1 MLVKI
6 LNFSILK
13 SSNKPTF
20 MTNIVK
26 KYLKVLEVISSLN
39 CELEFKSGIG
49 RKEKMSDLEVVA
61 LSLTAEFMS
70 IDSENSLFKEIN
82 NQQIPNLIERS
93 QFNKRRRKLF
103 FFLERVRTKLASRFL
118 EFEDFYIVD
127 SMPLEICKFSRHN
140 RIKICKKEFETAPSK
155 GFCASQNN
163 WFYGY
168 KLHGVCSINGIF
180 HSLDITKAEV
190 HDVHFLKNIKQQ
202 MSDCM
207 ILGDR
212 GYLSETIQLD
222 LFQSVNIKLETPK
235 RMNQK
240 NYKPQPYIFRK
251 SRKRIETLFSQ
262 LCDQFRIRNNYAKS
276 FEGFKTRILAKI
288 TSLTLVQYINKF
300 IFDRPIN
307 NIKNQQI

>member
-1 MLVKI
+1 M
-6 LNFSILK
+6 SP
-13 SSNKPTF
+13 NKPIF
-20 MTNIVK
+20 MSNIVK
-26 KYLKVLEVISSLN
+26 NYLRVLEVISSLN
-39 CELEFKSGIG
+39 CDLELKSDVG
-49 RKEKMSDLEVVA
+49 RKQKMTDLEVVA
-61 LSLTAEFMS
+61 LSLTSEFMS
-70 IDSENSLFKEIN
+70 IDSENSLFK
-82 NQQIPNLIERS
+82 QISSDQISNLIERS

-103 FFLERVRTKLASRFL
+103 LFSEKIRIKLADFFL
-118 EFEDFYIVD
+118 EFENYFIVD

-140 RIKICKKEFETAPSK
+140 RVKICKEEFETAPSK

-168 KLHGVCSINGIF
+168 KLHGVCSVSGVF

-190 HDVHFLKNIKQQ
+190 HDVHFLKNIKHQ
-202 MSDCM
+202 MSDCVV
-207 ILGDR
+207 LGDR

-235 RMNQK
+235 RINQK

-262 LCDQFRIRNNYAKS
+262 LCDQFLIRRNYTKT
-276 FEGFKTRILAKI
+276 FDGFKTRILAKI
-288 TSLTLVQYINKF
+288 TALTLVQYINKF

-307 NIKNQQI
+307 NIKNQII

>member
-1 MLVKI
+1 M
-6 LNFSILK
+6 S
-13 SSNKPTF
+13 
-20 MTNIVK
+20 NIVK
-26 KYLKVLEVISSLN
+26 NYLRVLEVISSLN
-39 CELEFKSGIG
+39 CELEFKSGVG
-49 RKEKMSDLEVVA
+49 RKYKMTDLEVVA

-70 IDSENSLFKEIN
+70 IDSENALFKQVTANDIS
-82 NQQIPNLIERS
+82 NLIERS

-103 FFLERVRTKLASRFL
+103 LFSEEIRTKLASFFL
-118 EFEDFYIVD
+118 DFEDYFIVD

-140 RIKICKKEFETAPSK
+140 RVKICKDEFETAPSK
-155 GFCASQNN
+155 GFCASQNT

-168 KLHGVCSINGIF
+168 KLHGVCSVTGVF

-190 HDVHFLKNIKQQ
+190 HDINFLKNIKQQ
-202 MSDCM
+202 MCDCVV
-207 ILGDR
+207 LGDR

-222 LFQSVNIKLETPK
+222 LFQSVKIKLETPM

-251 SRKRIETLFSQ
+251 TRKRIETLFSQ
-262 LCDQFRIRNNYAKS
+262 LCDQFLIRRNYAKT

-288 TSLTLVQYINKF
+288 TALTLVQYINKF

-307 NIKNQQI
+307 NIKNQII

>member
-1 MLVKI
+1 MKNYSRILEIVGS
-6 LNFSILK
+6 LNFDLSWK
-13 SSNKPTF
+13 R
-20 MTNIVK
+20 
-26 KYLKVLEVISSLN
+26 KV
-39 CELEFKSGIG
+39 G
-49 RKEKMSDLEVVA
+49 RKSKMSDIEIVA

-70 IDSENSLFKEIN
+70 IDSENSLFNQISTAEIS
-82 NQQIPNLIERS
+82 NLIERS

-103 FFLERVRTKLASRFL
+103 FVVEEVRQKLSQRFL
-118 EFEDFYIVD
+118 EFEDYFIVD
-127 SMPLEICKFSRHN
+127 SMPLEICKNARQN
-140 RIKICKKEFETAPSK
+140 RVKICKENIETAPSK

-190 HDVHFLKNIKQQ
+190 HDIHFLKNIKEQ
-202 MSDCM
+202 MTDCVL
-207 ILGDR
+207 LGDK

-222 LFQSVNIKLETPK
+222 LFQSVKIKLETPM
-235 RMNQK
+235 RSNQK
-240 NYKPQPYIFRK
+240 NYVPQPYIFRK

-262 LCDQFRIRNNYAKS
+262 LCDQFMIRRNYAKT

-288 TSLTLVQYINKF
+288 TALTLIQYVNKF

-307 NIKNQQI
+307 NIKNQII

>member
-1 MLVKI
+1 M
-6 LNFSILK
+6 
-13 SSNKPTF
+13 SNIIK
-20 MTNIVK
+20 N
-26 KYLKVLEVISSLN
+26 YLRVLEVISSLN
-39 CELEFKSGIG
+39 CELEFKSDVG
-49 RKEKMSDLEVVA
+49 RKPKMSDLEIVA

-70 IDSENSLFKEIN
+70 IDSENSLFKQISSNEIF
-82 NQQIPNLIERS
+82 NLIDRS

-103 FFLERVRTKLASRFL
+103 LFSEEVRAKLASFFL
-118 EFEDFYIVD
+118 EFEDYYIVD

-140 RIKICKKEFETAPSK
+140 RVRICKDEFETAPSK

-168 KLHGVCSINGIF
+168 KLHGVCSVTGVF
-180 HSLDITKAEV
+180 HSLNITKAEV

-202 MSDCM
+202 MSDCV
-207 ILGDR
+207 IIGDR

-222 LFQSVNIKLETPK
+222 LFQTVNIQLETPK
-235 RMNQK
+235 RKNQK

-262 LCDQFRIRNNYAKS
+262 LCDQFLIRRNYAKT

-288 TSLTLVQYINKF
+288 AALTLVQYINKF

-307 NIKNQQI
+307 NIKNQII

>member
-1 MLVKI
+1 M
-6 LNFSILK
+6 SP
-13 SSNKPTF
+13 NKPIS

-26 KYLKVLEVISSLN
+26 NYFRVLEVISSLN
-39 CELEFKSGIG
+39 CDLVYKSGVG
-49 RKEKMSDLEVVA
+49 RKVKMTDIEVVA
-61 LSLTAEFMS
+61 LSLTSEFMS
-70 IDSENSLFKEIN
+70 IDSENSLFMQIN
-82 NQQIPNLIERS
+82 QNEIPNLLERS

-103 FFLERVRTKLASRFL
+103 LFSEEVRRKLAKEFL
-118 EFEDFYIVD
+118 EFEDYFIVD

-140 RIKICKKEFETAPSK
+140 RVKICKEEFESAPSK

-168 KLHGVCSINGIF
+168 KLHGVCSVTGVF

-202 MSDCM
+202 MSDCV
-207 ILGDR
+207 IIGDR

-222 LFQSVNIKLETPK
+222 LFQTVNIKLETPL
-235 RMNQK
+235 RINQK
-240 NYKPQPYIFRK
+240 QYKTQPYIFRK

-262 LCDQFRIRNNYAKS
+262 LCDQFMIRRNYAKS

-307 NIKNQQI
+307 NIKIQII

>member
-1 MLVKI
+1 M
-6 LNFSILK
+6 S
-13 SSNKPTF
+13 
-20 MTNIVK
+20 NIVK
-26 KYLKVLEVISSLN
+26 NYLRVLEVISSLN
-39 CELEFKSGIG
+39 CELEFKSDVG
-49 RKEKMSDLEVVA
+49 RKYKMTDLEVVA

-70 IDSENSLFKEIN
+70 IDSENALFKQVNTYEIS
-82 NQQIPNLIERS
+82 NLIERS

-103 FFLERVRTKLASRFL
+103 LFSEEIRTKLASFFL
-118 EFEDFYIVD
+118 DFEDYFIVD

-140 RIKICKKEFETAPSK
+140 RVKICKDEFETAPSK

-168 KLHGVCSINGIF
+168 KLHGVCSISGIF

-190 HDVHFLKNIKQQ
+190 HDINFLKNIKQQ
-202 MSDCM
+202 MSDCV

-222 LFQSVNIKLETPK
+222 LFQSVNIKLETPM

-240 NYKPQPYIFRK
+240 GYKKQPYIFRK

-262 LCDQFRIRNNYAKS
+262 LCDQFLIRRNYAKT

-288 TSLTLVQYINKF
+288 TALTLIQYINKF

-307 NIKNQQI
+307 NIKNQII

>member
-1 MLVKI
+1 M
-6 LNFSILK
+6 S
-13 SSNKPTF
+13 
-20 MTNIVK
+20 NIVK
-26 KYLKVLEVISSLN
+26 NYLRVLEVISSLN
-39 CELEFKSGIG
+39 CDLELKSDVG
-49 RKEKMSDLEVVA
+49 RKQKMTDLEVVA
-61 LSLTAEFMS
+61 LSLTSEFIS
-70 IDSENSLFKEIN
+70 IDSENSLFK
-82 NQQIPNLIERS
+82 QISSDQISNLIERS

-103 FFLERVRTKLASRFL
+103 LFSEKIRIKLADFFL
-118 EFEDFYIVD
+118 EFENYFIVD

-140 RIKICKKEFETAPSK
+140 RVKICKEEFETAPSK

-168 KLHGVCSINGIF
+168 KLHGVCSVSGVF

-190 HDVHFLKNIKQQ
+190 HDVHFLKNIKHQ
-202 MSDCM
+202 MSDCVV
-207 ILGDR
+207 LGDR

-235 RMNQK
+235 RINQK

-262 LCDQFRIRNNYAKS
+262 LCDQFLIRRNYTKT
-276 FEGFKTRILAKI
+276 FDGFKTRILAKI
-288 TSLTLVQYINKF
+288 TALTLVQYINKF

-307 NIKNQQI
+307 NIKNQII

>member
-1 MLVKI
+1 M
-6 LNFSILK
+6 SP
-13 SSNKPTF
+13 NKPIS

-26 KYLKVLEVISSLN
+26 NYFRVLEVISSLN
-39 CELEFKSGIG
+39 CDLVYKSGVG
-49 RKEKMSDLEVVA
+49 RKVKMTDIEVVA
-61 LSLTAEFMS
+61 LSLTSEFMS
-70 IDSENSLFKEIN
+70 IDSENSLFMQIN
-82 NQQIPNLIERS
+82 QNEIPNLLERS

-103 FFLERVRTKLASRFL
+103 LFSEEVRRKLAKEFL
-118 EFEDFYIVD
+118 EFEDYFIVD

-140 RIKICKKEFETAPSK
+140 SVKICKEEFESAPSK

-168 KLHGVCSINGIF
+168 KLHGVCSVTGVF

-202 MSDCM
+202 MSDCVL
-207 ILGDR
+207 IGDR

-222 LFQSVNIKLETPK
+222 LFQTVNIKLETPL
-235 RMNQK
+235 RINQK
-240 NYKPQPYIFRK
+240 QYKTQPYIFRK

-262 LCDQFRIRNNYAKS
+262 LCDQFMIRRNYAKS

-307 NIKNQQI
+307 NIKIQII